1 MNAIRSSLCLAF
13 SAIAMAP
20 LPADDSQAPPLVGSW
35 TWTWED
41 GQGKTHKHVLEVTGS
56 GANQAVRE
64 RFDDLEA
71 VKVDVIKR
79 DGKQIRFSVV
89 RGDRTANYT
98 GNFKDDDTIE
108 GKVVVSQSGQNDE
121 FTWTARRKPV
131 KK

>member
-1 MNAIRSSLCLAF
+1 MNAIRSSLAFVF

-20 LPADDSQAPPLVGSW
+20 LMADDSQGPPLVGSW

-41 GQGKTHKHVLEVTGS
+41 GQAKTHKHVLEVTGS

-64 RFDDLEA
+64 RFDDMEA
-71 VKVDVIKR
+71 VKVDIIKR

-98 GNFKDDDTIE
+98 GTFKDDDTIE
-108 GKVVVSQSGQNDE
+108 GKVVVIQAGQNDE
-121 FTWTARRKPV
+121 FSWTAHRKVV